1 LKVANYLL
9 DTCILIDYFRG
20 NENAAQFL
28 GDLDDPPYISS
39 LTVAELYAG
48 VREGEERTQLDNLI
62 QYLPVIPLD
71 SKTAAKGGL
80 YRRQYGKSH
89 GVGIVDALLAAS
101 AELNNLTLV
110 THNLKHFP
118 MIENVYCPY

>member
-1 LKVANYLL
+1 MATNYLL

-20 NENAAQFL
+20 NENAVQFL
-28 GDLDDPPYISS
+28 GNLDNPPYISS

-48 VREGEERTQLDNLI
+48 VREGKERTQLDNLM

-71 SKTAAKGGL
+71 SKTAA

-101 AELNNLTLV
+101 AELNNVTLV
-110 THNLKHFP
+110 TRNLKHFP
-118 MIENVYCPY
+118 MIDNIYCPY

>member
-1 LKVANYLL
+1 MANYLL
-9 DTCILIDYFRG
+9 DTCILIDFFRG

-28 GDLDDPPYISS
+28 ENLDNPPYISS
-39 LTVAELYAG
+39 LTIAELYAG
-48 VREGEERTQLDNLI
+48 VREGEERTMLDNLS

-71 SKTAAKGGL
+71 ANIAVKGGL

-101 AELNNLTLV
+101 AESNNLTLV
-110 THNLKHFP
+110 MHNLKHFP
-118 MIENVYCPY
+118 MIENVYCPYNL

>member
-1 LKVANYLL
+1 MINYLL

-20 NENAAQFL
+20 NEKAAQFL
-28 GDLDDPPYISS
+28 QGLNDPPYLSS

-48 VREGEERTQLDNLI
+48 VREGKERIQLDELMR
-62 QYLPVIPLD
+62 YLPIIPLNHE
-71 SKTAAKGGL
+71 AAVKGGL

-101 AELNNLTLV
+101 AECNNLILATCNV
-110 THNLKHFP
+110 KHFP
-118 MIENVYCPY
+118 MVKNLHCPY

>member
-1 LKVANYLL
+1 MAKYLL
-9 DTCILIDYFRG
+9 DTCILIDFFRG
-20 NENAAQFL
+20 NEKAAQFL
-28 GDLDDPPYISS
+28 DKLDDPPYLSA

-48 VREGEERTQLDNLI
+48 VREGKERTMLDNLM
-62 QYLPVIPLD
+62 QYLPIIPLND
-71 SKTAAKGGL
+71 EAAVKGGL

-101 AELNNLTLV
+101 AECNNLILA